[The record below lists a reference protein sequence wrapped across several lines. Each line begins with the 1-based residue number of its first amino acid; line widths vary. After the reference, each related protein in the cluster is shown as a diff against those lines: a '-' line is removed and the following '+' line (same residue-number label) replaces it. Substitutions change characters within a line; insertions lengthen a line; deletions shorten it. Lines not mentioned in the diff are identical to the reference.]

1 MKSLPSLSLI
11 LSFSLHPRRNLS
23 QTQTLSKSHLADLPN
38 SNLTQT
44 LSNLNDEIAAVE
56 LVRPSIC
63 QTLIWPKFSLISM
76 MRSPFPVIRENGK
89 WHLRFGGSSNL
100 FFVACFLDQ
109 WLGLLMILVWVV
121 IWVSFVFDLYLWSR
135 SVFVFVFD
143 LCFFFFFFF
152 RLCCCDL
159 GFVCVWSLLVIW
171 VCVCVWSPFL
181 FLFFFFFFCLCC
193 CDLGLSYWILGLSSS
208 LLGLIGKNMKN

>member
-11 LSFSLHPRRNLS
+11 LSFSLHPRWNLS

-44 LSNLNDEIAAVE
+44 LSNLNDEIAVVE

-63 QTLIWPKFSLISM
+63 HTLIWPKFSLISM

-100 FFVACFLDQ
+100 FFVACFLDW
-109 WLGLLMILVWVV
+109 WLGSLMILVWVV
-121 IWVSFVFDLYLWSR
+121 IWVLFVFDLYLWSG
-135 SVFVFVFD
+135 FVFVFG
-143 LCFFFFFFF
+143 LCFFFIF
-152 RLCCCDL
+152 
-159 GFVCVWSLLVIW
+159 
-171 VCVCVWSPFL
+171 
-181 FLFFFFFFCLCC
+181 FLFFYFFSIVLLWSRFEFLVAGSVFLVAGFDLCSCLCFVC
-193 CDLGLSYWILGLSSS
+193 LFIYFF
-208 LLGLIGKNMKN
+208 

>member
-11 LSFSLHPRRNLS
+11 LSFSLHPRWNLS
-23 QTQTLSKSHLADLPN
+23 QTQTLSKSPLADLPN

-44 LSNLNDEIAAVE
+44 LLNLNDEIAAVE

-76 MRSPFPVIRENGK
+76 MRSPFPMIRENGK

-100 FFVACFLDQ
+100 FFVACFLDR
-109 WLGLLMILVWVV
+109 WLGPLMILVWVV

-135 SVFVFVFD
+135 SVFVFD

-152 RLCCCDL
+152 NLCCCDM

-171 VCVCVWSPFL
+171 VCVCV
-181 FLFFFFFFCLCC
+181 
-193 CDLGLSYWILGLSSS
+193 
-208 LLGLIGKNMKN
+208 